1 MSEQKNGAIFM
12 ADGCEEIEA
21 LTVADLCFRAGI
33 PLKKISVSDTPQVT
47 SSHGITFL
55 CDSVIDDEDLEDYDM
70 LILPGGIP
78 GTLNLKAC
86 KKLEEAILAHA
97 AREDRAVAAICAAP
111 SILSD
116 LGLLKGRKAA
126 CNPSWEEKVAAGG
139 AQILRENAVTD
150 GNIITSRGMGT
161 SISFGLAIAAWFLG
175 GEKAAELGRKIVYRP
190 CLE

>member
-1 MSEQKNGAIFM
+1 MSDKKQAAIFM

-33 PLKKISVSDTPQVT
+33 PLKKISVSDRAEVT
-47 SSHGITFL
+47 SSHEITFR
-55 CDSVIDDEDLEDYDM
+55 CDSVIEDEDLDGYDM

-86 KKLEEAILAHA
+86 KKLEESILAHA

-116 LGLLKGRKAA
+116 LGLLKGRNAA

-139 AQILRENAVTD
+139 ANILRLHIV
-150 GNIITSRGMGT
+150 
-161 SISFGLAIAAWFLG
+161 SFQHFADNLLGCSPNCFGGIFLH
-175 GEKAAELGRKIVYRP
+175 RSSST
-190 CLE
+190 